1 MVNLNLTALAVAA
14 TTFSIIDFQNHAAI
28 PEPIPSA
35 NGRCPVVASAST
47 SFQWVFVVTSTAD
60 VYKIHPATTS
70 TLFLSYPGAGDGIL
84 YTAANVQPAGLNLN
98 VPSVNPALNTVQLL
112 ASDFNEYALTSWP
125 AVNGSNTSPLTW
137 EVNTGRNEQIFTLV
151 SS

>member
-28 PEPIPSA
+28 LEPVASTT
-35 NGRCPVVASAST
+35 GRCPVVASGST
-47 SFQWVFVVTSTAD
+47 SSQWTFVVTSTAD
-60 VYKIHPATTS
+60 VYQIHPATKS
-70 TLFLSYPGAGDGIL
+70 TLFLSFPRAGDGIL
-84 YTAANVQPAGLNLN
+84 YTAANVQLAGLNLN

-112 ASDFNEYALTSWP
+112 PSDVNEYALTSWP
-125 AVNGSNTSPLTW
+125 AVNGSDTSPLTW
-137 EVNTGRNEQIFTLV
+137 EVNTGRKEQIFTLV